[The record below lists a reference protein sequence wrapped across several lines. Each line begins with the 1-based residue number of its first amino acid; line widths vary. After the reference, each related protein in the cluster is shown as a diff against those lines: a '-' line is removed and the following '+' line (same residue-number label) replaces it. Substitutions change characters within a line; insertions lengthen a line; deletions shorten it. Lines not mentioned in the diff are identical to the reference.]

1 MVLSRASSRME
12 GRLARGKVTMSTAN
26 TRMGGGASGWTG
38 GHMLVRGARQEE
50 AGGGGLGGARW
61 PQYAPAVTLSIQP
74 GMLRVIGEQ
83 KPPCCGEKAMRWER
97 TVAM

>member
-1 MVLSRASSRME
+1 M
-12 GRLARGKVTMSTAN
+12 
-26 TRMGGGASGWTG
+26 
-38 GHMLVRGARQEE
+38 VRGARQEE

-97 TVAM
+97 TVREQSGTVQHGQRVGGHTPAARRR